1 MRGDLADPV
10 DAAVLHG
17 GVGVQ
22 AAGDGLLDQDLP
34 ALAQERDLLLLDPH
48 RLIDLRAFP
57 IQKRRDGALFGE
69 WGERKSRCREVSL
82 RNRVDPSD
90 RAVAIETDA
99 GHIVDDSV

>member
-34 ALAQERDLLLLDPH
+34 PLAQERNLLFLDPH
-48 RLIDLRAFP
+48 RLVHLGAFF
-57 IQKRRDGALFGE
+57 IQKRCDGALFGE
-69 WGERKSRCREVSL
+69 GRTNHWKPE
-82 RNRVDPSD
+82 
-90 RAVAIETDA
+90 
-99 GHIVDDSV
+99 